1 MWLRIVTGEDAGQ
14 EVVLGSE
21 PLVLGRQAGCDV
33 VIRDP
38 HASRRHAELRLL
50 AGGQVLLRDLDSA
63 NGTRVDGEPV
73 AEAVLSGGEE
83 LALAGVRIAVFA
95 EPVLDP
101 GREPAAATALAVS
114 ATAAA
119 TAVAVLPEAPPL
131 RVPPPPPAP
140 PTPSSVRRL
149 VDRHV
154 TRVLRATGGVALLAG
169 VVAAVALLLVLGDD
183 DGVTA
188 SAASAE
194 RIPGVIA
201 RVTPSTVLVES
212 LRGGRRTG
220 TGSGWVLDAA
230 AGLVVTNVHV
240 LNQGDTVEVAAGGR
254 RRSAQVVAAA
264 QCEDVAL
271 LRVADR
277 AGLRSARL
285 ATAGTVRQGEWVVA
299 LGFGGDAAPGDE
311 PTATSGVVSSTQTD
325 LRDGGP
331 DVPDLLGALRTDT
344 ALNPGNSGGPLVD
357 LDGAVVGMNAA
368 VVSTG
373 ADGRP
378 RQNENYAIAADRLRT
393 VLAGLRGG
401 RSTGWTG
408 LTYAYPTPSQLAAR
422 RLPDG
427 LLVTGA
433 HPGSPGERAGLARA
447 SGVLVEVDGRPVG
460 STLRSYCA
468 AAGDGAPASLTF
480 ARAGSGRLSRVALPA
495 RRAG

>member
-1 MWLRIVTGEDAGQ
+1 
-14 EVVLGSE
+14 
-21 PLVLGRQAGCDV
+21 
-33 VIRDP
+33 
-38 HASRRHAELRLL
+38 
-50 AGGQVLLRDLDSA
+50 
-63 NGTRVDGEPV
+63 
-73 AEAVLSGGEE
+73 
-83 LALAGVRIAVFA
+83 
-95 EPVLDP
+95 
-101 GREPAAATALAVS
+101 
-114 ATAAA
+114 
-119 TAVAVLPEAPPL
+119 
-131 RVPPPPPAP
+131 
-140 PTPSSVRRL
+140 
-149 VDRHV
+149 
-154 TRVLRATGGVALLAG
+154 
-169 VVAAVALLLVLGDD
+169 
-183 DGVTA
+183 
-188 SAASAE
+188 
-194 RIPGVIA
+194 
-201 RVTPSTVLVES
+201 
-212 LRGGRRTG
+212 
-220 TGSGWVLDAA
+220 
-230 AGLVVTNVHV
+230 
-240 LNQGDTVEVAAGGR
+240 
-254 RRSAQVVAAA
+254 
-264 QCEDVAL
+264 
-271 LRVADR
+271 
-277 AGLRSARL
+277 
-285 ATAGTVRQGEWVVA
+285 
-299 LGFGGDAAPGDE
+299 
-311 PTATSGVVSSTQTD
+311 VVSSTQTD

-427 LLVTGA
+427 LLVTGG